1 MDVLIGW
8 PGGSWQD
15 TLRLGAALGIGYF
28 LLLWLTTTLWAY
40 RDIRSRT
47 RDPAS
52 QAVGVAIVG
61 ALPLVGI
68 PLYLVVRPRETLRDA
83 YERQLE
89 QEAIL
94 SELHSSSSCPN
105 CRRPV
110 QDDFMVCAHCS
121 TNLKAP
127 CKSCGRLLTHAWRA
141 CPYCA
146 TPKASAQQVSG
157 QQVSGQRA
165 ASPAT
170 QPALQVEEPPPLD
183 LQLPREGS
191 DESAAS

>member
-1 MDVLIGW
+1 MV
-8 PGGSWQD
+8 GG
-15 TLRLGAALGIGYF
+15 
-28 LLLWLTTTLWAY
+28 
-40 RDIRSRT
+40 
-47 RDPAS
+47 
-52 QAVGVAIVG
+52 
-61 ALPLVGI
+61 LPLGGIQRDRVG
-68 PLYLVVRPRETLRDA
+68 RPRETLRDA